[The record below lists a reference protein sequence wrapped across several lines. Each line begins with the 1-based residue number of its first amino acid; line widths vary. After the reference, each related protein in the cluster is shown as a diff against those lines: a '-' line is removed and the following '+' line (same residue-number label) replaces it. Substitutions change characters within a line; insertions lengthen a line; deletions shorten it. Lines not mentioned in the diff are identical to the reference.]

1 MKGRK
6 PSAIVA
12 GSMSEAPP
20 APAWLSRQGKAEWN
34 KVAPILVD
42 RQHLTDADLGTL
54 AAYAD
59 AVGQLV
65 DATKV
70 INRDGMVIE
79 TDKGLRKHPAISI
92 QTNARNQVRQLAA
105 ELGLTPVSR
114 SRPSVRDRSNDD
126 DDANPLNIS

>member
-6 PSAIVA
+6 PSNIVA
-12 GSMSEAPP
+12 GSMIDVPP
-20 APAWLSRQGKAEWN
+20 PPSWLSRQGKAEWK
-34 KVAPILVD
+34 KVAAILVE

-65 DATKV
+65 EMTTIINSEGAVIAT
-70 INRDGMVIE
+70 E
-79 TDKGLRKHPAISI
+79 KGPRKHPAISI
-92 QTNARNQVRQLAA
+92 QINARNQVRQLAA

-114 SRPSVRDRSNDD
+114 SRPSVRDNSNEDQDD
-126 DDANPLNIS
+126 NPLHVS

>member
-6 PSAIVA
+6 PSTIVA
-12 GSMSEAPP
+12 GSMDAVPP
-20 APAWLSRQGKAEWN
+20 APPWLSREGKAEWR
-34 KVAPILVD
+34 KVAPILIE

-70 INRDGMVIE
+70 INRDGMVID

-92 QTNARNQVRQLAA
+92 QINARNQVRQLAA
-105 ELGLTPVSR
+105 ELGLTPISR
-114 SRPSVRDRSNDD
+114 SRPAVRDNSNDED
-126 DDANPLNIS
+126 HDNPLNIS